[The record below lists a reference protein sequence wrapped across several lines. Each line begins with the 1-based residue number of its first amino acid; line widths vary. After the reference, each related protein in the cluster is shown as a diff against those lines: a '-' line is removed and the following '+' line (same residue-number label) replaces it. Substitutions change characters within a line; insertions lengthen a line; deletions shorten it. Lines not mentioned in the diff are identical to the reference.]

1 MTGRKSRVMD
11 YIFQIRTAKGAV
23 PILLLA
29 VLVLALLGGCG
40 SGAREE
46 AAEEPI
52 ETIQV
57 RETEFSLDPNTIT
70 LEEPGTYTFRAENAG
85 DTVHVLEIEGEGIEE
100 ETEELQPGESADL
113 MVSLEPGTYVLYC
126 PVDDHEDRGMKGTL
140 TIAEGRTATNTG
152 TY

>member
-1 MTGRKSRVMD
+1 MD
-11 YIFQIRTAKGAV
+11 YIFPIRTAKGAV

-40 SGAREE
+40 SEAREE

-52 ETIQV
+52 EIIEV

-70 LEEPGTYTFRAENAG
+70 LEGPGTYTFRAENTG

-113 MVSLEPGTYVLYC
+113 KVRLEPGSYELYC
-126 PVDDHEDRGMKGTL
+126 PVDGHEDRGMKGTV
-140 TIAEGRTATNTG
+140 TVQEA
-152 TY
+152 

>member
-1 MTGRKSRVMD
+1 MLN
-11 YIFQIRTAKGAV
+11 YIFPIRTAKWAV
-23 PILLLA
+23 PILLLT

-40 SGAREE
+40 SGAGEE

-113 MVSLEPGTYVLYC
+113 KVRLEPGSYELYC
-126 PVDDHEDRGMKGTL
+126 PVDDHEDYGMKGTV
-140 TIAEGRTATNTG
+140 TIAEG
-152 TY
+152 

>member
-1 MTGRKSRVMD
+1 MD

-40 SGAREE
+40 SEAREE

-52 ETIQV
+52 EIIEV

-70 LEEPGTYTFRAENAG
+70 LEGPGTYTFRAENTG

-113 MVSLEPGTYVLYC
+113 KVRLEPGSYELYC
-126 PVDDHEDRGMKGTL
+126 PVDGHEDRGMKGTV
-140 TIAEGRTATNTG
+140 TVQEA
-152 TY
+152 